1 MILSLSIRRSSAPSS
16 AHTYRLFIVK
26 EHICEKHFL
35 LRTAFSAALRCL
47 QQRNEIMIT
56 YSQRVNNFF
65 TASPRT
71 AWIFFPLP
79 LSRPVTVTAKEA

>member
-1 MILSLSIRRSSAPSS
+1 
-16 AHTYRLFIVK
+16 
-26 EHICEKHFL
+26 
-35 LRTAFSAALRCL
+35 
-47 QQRNEIMIT
+47 MIT
-56 YSQRVNNFF
+56 YSQRVNDFF